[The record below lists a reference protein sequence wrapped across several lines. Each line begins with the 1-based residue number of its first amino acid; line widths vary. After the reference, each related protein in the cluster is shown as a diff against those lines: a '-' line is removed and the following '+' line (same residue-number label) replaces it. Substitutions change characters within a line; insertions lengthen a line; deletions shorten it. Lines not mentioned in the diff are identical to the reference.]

1 MLPEFI
7 EDLILPGKE
16 LLGDRPDPE
25 HFSPTKMMTL
35 WDTVLGELRVVGG
48 HPWQK
53 YRCLNSL
60 RVLLEEQGDVYGYG
74 LCPYTGQIVVS
85 EAVKGRFFFFP
96 FLCSSHQSNGLQGA
110 LLQDS
115 LELSGH
121 LGAFPLLSR

>member
-96 FLCSSHQSNGLQGA
+96 L
-110 LLQDS
+110 
-115 LELSGH
+115 
-121 LGAFPLLSR
+121 PLLKSSEQWTTGCTSARLTGVVWAFGGFSPSK